1 MKFLWQKTTWENSI
15 RANVMLSIA
24 CVITS
29 SISLFSAYAALTSHE
44 RIVIVPPGITT
55 KTSVGWADADATYY
69 KSFGMFVA
77 TLIGNI
83 TPANVEF
90 VSKSLSG
97 FMDSSVY
104 TDVRKKMIALAASRE
119 FRETASATKFV
130 PTAIAFEPDTHKVF
144 VAGQMAVLTAQD
156 TTKASDDL
164 TYEMVIKIS
173 EGRPIVTAI
182 SSYPGIDPHDK
193 AWLKRQAENDEAMKG
208 NKSQGQTQ
216 K

>member
-15 RANVMLSIA
+15 RANMMLASSNIVMA
-24 CVITS
+24 CVA
-29 SISLFSAYAALTSHE
+29 LFAVYFSMTSHE
-44 RIVIVPPGITT
+44 RVVIVPPGINQA
-55 KTSVGWADADATYY
+55 TSVGWADADATYY
-69 KSFGMFVA
+69 KSFGMFIA

-97 FMDSSVY
+97 FMDSAVY
-104 TDVRKKMIALAASRE
+104 SDVRKKMIALADSRE

-130 PTAIAFEPDTHKVF
+130 PTAIAYEPDTHKVF
-144 VAGQMAVLTAQD
+144 VAGQMAIMNAQSDVKTAE
-156 TTKASDDL
+156 DL
-164 TYEMVIKIS
+164 TYEMIIKIR
-173 EGRPIVTAI
+173 EGRPVITAI

-193 AWLKRQAENDEAMKG
+193 AWLKRQAEAEAEKKG
-208 NKSQGQTQ
+208 K